1 MTHKISAALFAMSVC
16 LIGVPNASSITSF
29 ETTVAEIVSNPDKFS
44 QNQVRVQGT
53 VAQIERKVT
62 EQGGPWVSFF
72 LVDPST
78 GDKVVVE
85 YAGTILGKLGLQEDD
100 LVTVDGDFYK
110 RPAQTGFTN
119 VIRAMAVLK

>member
-1 MTHKISAALFAMSVC
+1 MTHKISAAMFAMSLC

-29 ETTVAEIVSNPDKFS
+29 ETTVAEIVANPDKFS
-44 QNQVRVQGT
+44 QNQVRVQGNI
-53 VAQIERKVT
+53 AQIQRKVT

-72 LVDPST
+72 LVDAST
-78 GDKVVVE
+78 GDKVTVE
-85 YAGTILGKLGLQEDD
+85 YAGTLLGKLDLQESD

-110 RPAQTGFTN
+110 KPAQTGFTN